1 MDWGDRLVIR
11 RAAPED
17 APQVMQIYADE
28 GAYSGTLQAPHPAL
42 RVWQERL
49 VPNDGRIALVA
60 VLDQLVVGQAG
71 IHMEANMRRRHA
83 AGLGIAVADEYA
95 GKGIGSALLA
105 ELVNL
110 ADNWMPILRLELTVF
125 TDNLAAQA
133 LYRKFGFQIE
143 GTHRAFALRNGQLL
157 DVYAMAR
164 LHPKPPR
171 LPAV

>member
-17 APQVMQIYADE
+17 APQVLQVYQQEAV
-28 GAYSGTLQAPHPAL
+28 YSGTLQAPHPSL
-42 RVWQERL
+42 KMWQERL
-49 VPNDGRIALVA
+49 TGEGRVLLVA
-60 VLDQLVVGQAG
+60 VLDQVVVGQAG
-71 IHMEANMRRRHA
+71 MHMEANMRRRHA

-105 ELVNL
+105 ELINL

-143 GTHRAFALRNGQLL
+143 GTHRAFALRNGQLH

-164 LHPKPPR
+164 LHPSQPR